1 MPPATLPPGLD
12 RLGRALDVSVES
24 RLHFPDPLEVD
35 PGDVWSPPATIP
47 ILGPLNSAQA
57 IGGFEPWIAGGL
69 TGDHSLEEGGK
80 GPIQPP
86 QGGLLGRER
95 PLGDVGA
102 DLTDLFQLGRL
113 SLIADA
119 DPEHLPDIPALL
131 KCSVVELLVR
141 LQAAFES
148 HVLLGSRAQSELAGP
163 SHAAL
168 SHWCSM
174 HLRTVCSET
183 YPTDA
188 PKYDFD
194 HRTWGAP
201 SQGNSERRIRLVRPL
216 NARTT
221 SAGEPVGRTQ
231 RKMCTWSNMTSEAT
245 ISHWCSSAIWVSSS
259 SRRRAN
265 RPPKIRWRYFVHHTR
280 CRPSEVTPP
289 ALRRS
294 REDDMFPP
302 YAEGVTFRVC
312 ELTCL
317 SLLEAQESP
326 LLALRRGGRHEARAV
341 LVGQER
347 RAGHA
352 EVNANVRL
360 AVSWCVDVLGCDA

>member
-47 ILGPLNSAQA
+47 ILGPLDSVQA

-95 PLGDVGA
+95 PDGHIRANSA
-102 DLTDLFQLGRL
+102 DLLQLGGL
-113 SLIADA
+113 LAVGHSLAA
-119 DPEHLPDIPALL
+119 HPPGIPAFLER
-131 KCSVVELLVR
+131 SVVDLTVG

-148 HVLLGSRAQSELAGP
+148 HVLSGSRAQSELAGP

-174 HLRTVCSET
+174 HRRTVCSET
-183 YPTDA
+183 YPADA
-188 PKYDFD
+188 PKHDFD
-194 HRTWGAP
+194 HRTSRVP

-221 SAGEPVGRTQ
+221 SAGESVGRTQ
-231 RKMCTWSNMTSEAT
+231 RKMCTWSKMTSEAT
-245 ISHWCSSAIWVSSS
+245 ISHWCSSAIRVSGSS
-259 SRRRAN
+259 SRRAT
-265 RPPKIRWRYFVHHTR
+265 RPPKIRWRYFGHHTR
-280 CRPSEVTPP
+280 CRPHEVTPP

-302 YAEGVTFRVC
+302 YAEGVTYMMGRVPGPGLG
-312 ELTCL
+312 LTP
-317 SLLEAQESP
+317 S
-326 LLALRRGGRHEARAV
+326 V
-341 LVGQER
+341 
-347 RAGHA
+347 
-352 EVNANVRL
+352 
-360 AVSWCVDVLGCDA
+360 